1 MSRKF
6 KVPLGLVG
14 LAADP
19 DTGLVGDMYYN
30 TLDKLIYTYDGTR
43 WVSPSDFGNLDGGLP
58 DTVYGG
64 INAIDAGGV

>member
-14 LAADP
+14 IASNPASGDAG
-19 DTGLVGDMYYN
+19 DTYFN
-30 TLDKLIYTYDGTR
+30 TTDKLIYTYDGTN
-43 WVSPSDFGNLDGGLP
+43 WVSPSNLGNLDGGRP

-64 INAIDAGGV
+64 LNAIEAGGV